1 MEDKMMTT
9 IQEVLN
15 VFSDR
20 VSVYTDLDWIIAG
33 STASLIQG
41 CNNIRPNDIDILV
54 KQNSDVDKIVNLFM
68 DYLPE
73 TNPSL
78 LFNKCWVST
87 KRLPTF
93 KMNND
98 KEKWAFARL
107 NIHGIIIEIANTV
120 SDEYLELSPV
130 VWELKRFEAYS
141 GMLIPVVPL
150 GLQLHSS
157 YEQQKPDRVKAICV
171 IVKSKNL
178 DLQFM
183 ENYLSSSA
191 YRQLMEEI

>member
-1 MEDKMMTT
+1 MTT
-9 IQEVLN
+9 IKEVLK

-20 VSVYTDLDWIIAG
+20 VSVCTDMDWIIVG

-41 CNNIRPNDIDILV
+41 CIDISPNDIDILV
-54 KQNSDVDKIVNLFM
+54 KQNSDVDKIVNLFI

-78 LFNKCWVST
+78 LFNKYWVST
-87 KRLPTF
+87 MHAPTF
-93 KMNND
+93 SM
-98 KEKWAFARL
+98 EKLTKKWFFARL

-120 SDEYLELSPV
+120 SDEYLGLSPV
-130 VWELKRFEAYS
+130 VWELKKYEKYEEMFV
-141 GMLIPVVPL
+141 LVVPL
-150 GLQLHSS
+150 ELQMHSS
-157 YEQQKPDRVKAICV
+157 YEQKKLDRVRTIKEI
-171 IVKSKNL
+171 IKSKNL